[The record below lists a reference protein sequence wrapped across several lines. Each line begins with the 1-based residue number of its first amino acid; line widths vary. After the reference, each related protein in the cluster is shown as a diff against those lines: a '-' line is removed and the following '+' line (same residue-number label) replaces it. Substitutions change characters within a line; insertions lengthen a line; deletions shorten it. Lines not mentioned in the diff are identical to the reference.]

1 MCMLLIDSMERPER
15 LTWRAVNGYISG
27 FIMLSDFYH
36 PMEEI
41 LKMVN
46 ILQIR
51 NKILLL
57 LMRMFKERPKYIIIN
72 ILSFSLQSKSV
83 KPHLSIWGS
92 ELKPGRPGHSGQ
104 SGNSRTQLS
113 QPKNISCFQGLSWYP
128 SFHSSFA
135 ITSAWFSWN
144 TVPLLLKWLQGPPS
158 LKNKVRHLTVKLKIW
173 TLKILW
179 WCSLKLISD
188 LYNNA

>member
-57 LMRMFKERPKYIIIN
+57 LMRMFKERPKYTIIN
-72 ILSFSLQSKSV
+72 ILYFSLQSKSV
-83 KPHLSIWGS
+83 KPHLSI
-92 ELKPGRPGHSGQ
+92 
-104 SGNSRTQLS
+104 
-113 QPKNISCFQGLSWYP
+113 
-128 SFHSSFA
+128 
-135 ITSAWFSWN
+135 
-144 TVPLLLKWLQGPPS
+144 
-158 LKNKVRHLTVKLKIW
+158 
-173 TLKILW
+173 
-179 WCSLKLISD
+179 
-188 LYNNA
+188 